1 MSDEA
6 KTRRGTY
13 MISAVAEL
21 YDIHPQTL
29 RMYEREGLLQ
39 PDRSG
44 GNTRLYSSE
53 DLEQLEFILT
63 LTRELGVNL
72 AGVEVILNMRENMSR
87 LQQDVASLMGYVR
100 DELLKNESDL
110 QGRFEQALVRVERG
124 PLMVQTR
131 STRVSIRTS
140 HTVSDAGANENTG
153 SKGPNPS

>member
-1 MSDEA
+1 MSDET
-6 KTRRGTY
+6 KSRGGTY

-29 RMYEREGLLQ
+29 RMYEREGLLR
-39 PDRSG
+39 PERSE

-53 DLEQLEFILT
+53 DLERLELILT

-87 LQQDVASLMGYVR
+87 LQQEVASLMSYVR

-110 QGRFEQALVRVERG
+110 KGRFEQALVRIERG

-131 STRVSIRTS
+131 STRFTLRTTS
-140 HTVSDAGANENTG
+140 VEPNDGGGEGAE
-153 SKGPNPS
+153 SSRS

>member
-1 MSDEA
+1 MSDET
-6 KTRRGTY
+6 KSRGGTY

-29 RMYEREGLLQ
+29 RMYEREGLLR
-39 PDRSG
+39 PERSE

-53 DLEQLEFILT
+53 DLERLELILT

-87 LQQDVASLMGYVR
+87 LQQEVASLMSYVR

-110 QGRFEQALVRVERG
+110 KGRFEQALVRIERG

-131 STRVSIRTS
+131 STRFTLRTTS
-140 HTVSDAGANENTG
+140 AEPNDGGGEGAE
-153 SKGPNPS
+153 SSRS